1 MVVVSAAVAWRLWV
15 VSARGRKAWDRF
27 RLRIPVYGPLHL
39 KLVCGRFAR
48 VLGTM
53 LQSGLTMMRALN
65 VVTTVIDNKH
75 IEDLLE
81 TVKADVRRG
90 GGLAGPLRAVGVFP
104 PLLIHMTELGERS
117 GELEHMLVRVADTY
131 DEDVQVTVDAAVS
144 LLEPMI
150 IVVMGV
156 FVGLLVLS
164 ILLPILNLTSGIG

>member
-1 MVVVSAAVAWRLWV
+1 M
-15 VSARGRKAWDRF
+15 
-27 RLRIPVYGPLHL
+27 RLRFPVYGPLHL

-65 VVTTVIDNKH
+65 VVTTVIQNKH
-75 IEDLLE
+75 IEGILE
-81 TVKADVRRG
+81 SVMADVRRG
-90 GGLAGPLRAVGVFP
+90 GGLAGPLRAAGTFP

-117 GELEHMLVRVADTY
+117 GELENMLVRVADTY

-144 LLEPMI
+144 LLEPLI

-164 ILLPILNLTSGIG
+164 ILLPILNLTSGIH